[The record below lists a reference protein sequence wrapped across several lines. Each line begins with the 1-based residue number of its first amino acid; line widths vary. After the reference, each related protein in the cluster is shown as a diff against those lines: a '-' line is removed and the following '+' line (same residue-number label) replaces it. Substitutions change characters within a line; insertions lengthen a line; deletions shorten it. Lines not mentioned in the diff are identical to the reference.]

1 MSIPASS
8 SRAFPNRASSDG
20 RGGALAALLVLFLDL
35 FWRVTLAPTGV
46 QSIPESV
53 VTAVARLT
61 PTAIF
66 GWATESFGSLAQ
78 NSLWAIVLVGVV
90 AMGYWAGEIA
100 GQLVRLGRF
109 GTGGTGRFSAG
120 SIMAAVL
127 FLIIAAGIL
136 PLAREGFFAAGS
148 ANQGTLLL
156 QAALFA
162 AGWAVAWAAVGG
174 APVAASR
181 TPTAPPAS
189 DESVSRRSALRSTA
203 AVGLAAGVAY
213 LGWRL
218 AKAPAAGDVV
228 ARQQAAAEIA
238 ARAQVAAPSAA
249 GAAAPA
255 PTGAESP
262 ELAPI
267 APDASDDAP
276 AQWDPSPEEPFAEL
290 EAEGKLTP
298 VITSVADFYHVSKN
312 ISDPVVD
319 GDAWALTIDGMIAT
333 PLSFS
338 YEDIVAR
345 AKNQNITTL
354 ACISNE
360 LNGDLAGTAEWTGL
374 PLRELLEEAGVD
386 SKAVDIVFRAA
397 DGYDD
402 SIPLAQ
408 AMHPTTLLVTGMNGE
423 PLPPDHGFP
432 ARLIVPPIYG
442 MKNVKWIERIEVV
455 DHDYQ
460 GYWQTRGWSDPAPY
474 QIWGRIDTPASGE
487 EVAAGPAV
495 AAGVASAGDR
505 GIFRV
510 EISLDEGATW
520 ADATLEPS
528 INPDFTWVRWVFPF
542 EATGAAANILMRA
555 TDGEG
560 NVAPEEQNP
569 PLPDGATG
577 WPQRSVRVSGG

>member
-1 MSIPASS
+1 MSTPASS
-8 SRAFPNRASSDG
+8 SHVFPNRAVSDG

-35 FWRVTLAPTGV
+35 LWRVTLAPTGA

-78 NSLWAIVLVGVV
+78 NTLWAIVLVGVV
-90 AMGYWAGEIA
+90 GMGYWAGQTA

-109 GTGGTGRFSAG
+109 GTDVSGRLRAAV
-120 SIMAAVL
+120 IMAAVL
-127 FLIIAAGIL
+127 FLIIAAGIF

-148 ANQGTLLL
+148 VNQVTLLV
-156 QAALFA
+156 QAVLFA
-162 AGWAVAWAAVGG
+162 AGWALTWTVISG
-174 APVAASR
+174 APLPAPETGAAL
-181 TPTAPPAS
+181 PPA
-189 DESVSRRSALRSTA
+189 DERVSRRSALRSVA
-203 AVGLAAGVAY
+203 AAGLAAGVAY

-218 AKAPAAGDVV
+218 AKAPAAGDVE

-238 ARAQVAAPSAA
+238 ARARVTAPSAA

-262 ELAPI
+262 ALAPV
-267 APDASDDAP
+267 APDASDAAP

-312 ISDPVVD
+312 ISDPIVD
-319 GDAWALTIDGMIAT
+319 GASWSLTIDGMVAT

-338 YEDIVAR
+338 YDDIVAR
-345 AKNQNITTL
+345 AKTQNITTL

-386 SKAVDIVFRAA
+386 PKAVDIVFRAA

-442 MKNVKWIERIEVV
+442 MKNVKWVERIEAV

-487 EVAAGPAV
+487 QIAAGPAV
-495 AAGVASAGDR
+495 AAGVASAGNR

-577 WPQRSVRVSGG
+577 WPQRSVRVQEG